1 MCTQNIRFRDSKE
14 LFMQRSLLRNNTFAL
29 CFDQQHPPGPRR
41 CETIVTVRSRTGL
54 RMQESWFWARTW
66 VHRKTHEKVFRLLTR
81 TLTKF
86 K

>member
-1 MCTQNIRFRDSKE
+1 MES
-14 LFMQRSLLRNNTFAL
+14 
-29 CFDQQHPPGPRR
+29 
-41 CETIVTVRSRTGL
+41 VTVRSRTGL

-66 VHRKTHEKVFRLLTR
+66 VHRKTHEKVFWLLTQ